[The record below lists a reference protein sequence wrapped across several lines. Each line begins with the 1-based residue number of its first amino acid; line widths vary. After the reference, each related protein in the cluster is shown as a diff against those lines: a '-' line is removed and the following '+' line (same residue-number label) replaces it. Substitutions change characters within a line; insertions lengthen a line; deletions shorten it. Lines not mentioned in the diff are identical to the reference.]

1 MLLTIYEDRIRKL
14 KYEAFEL
21 KVNNLS
27 SNFLFLGNYSEL
39 KLSHIRQIFSA
50 ENVAQVSIYRQPVYG
65 PLLYSVFT

>member
-27 SNFLFLGNYSEL
+27 NFLFLGSYSEL

-50 ENVAQVSIYRQPVYG
+50 ENVARVSIYRQPIYG
-65 PLLYSVFT
+65 PLLYSVLT